1 MFFDAAGARLRLFY
15 RRRLFSSVAFCFNAL
30 LSPNNPINIMSLQDT
45 YNYFE
50 ELDDFDL
57 DEKGRERFARRNP
70 KKLPASEQA
79 FLRKQDD
86 SRASF
91 QFTYKAAR
99 FESWWLLDSLGEL
112 YEHQWISDVLRRVKG
127 GKEASVYQCRAG
139 TAIPGG
145 GLAAAKVYRPR
156 MLRNLKNDAAYR
168 EGRFDL
174 DAEGRQVINDGDLH
188 AMAKRTA
195 YGEELR
201 HTSWIAYEFTTLQDL
216 RAAGADVP
224 EAYAMTKNAILM
236 GYIGDFGA
244 AAPTLGEVSLD
255 RDEARPLYERVIRN
269 IDIMLAHGRIHG
281 DLSAYNILYW
291 EGDITLIDF
300 PQVVSPEG
308 NRNAFRIFERD
319 VTRICEYFSKQGVRA
334 NPRNLAAE
342 LWTANGYKLRQE
354 VDVRLL
360 DADDPK
366 DRALWQKQKNG
377 R

>member
-1 MFFDAAGARLRLFY
+1 
-15 RRRLFSSVAFCFNAL
+15 
-30 LSPNNPINIMSLQDT
+30 MSLQNI
-45 YNYFE
+45 YNYFD

-57 DEKGRERFARRNP
+57 DEKGRERFPRRNP
-70 KKLPASEQA
+70 KKLPASEQV

-86 SRASF
+86 SRGSF

-156 MLRNLKNDAAYR
+156 MLRNLKNDASYR
-168 EGRFDL
+168 EGRSDL

-244 AAPTLGEVSLD
+244 AAPTLGEISLD

-291 EGDITLIDF
+291 DGDITLIDF

-308 NRNAFRIFERD
+308 NHNAFRIFERD
-319 VTRICEYFSKQGVRA
+319 VTRICEYFSKQGVHA
-334 NPRNLAAE
+334 NPRKLVAD

-360 DADDPK
+360 DADDPR
-366 DRALWQKQKNG
+366 DRALWQKQKLG